1 MNLQETIDLLIERIR
16 DDILETPDRKLNENT
31 PLISS
36 GLIDSFHLVDVA
48 LFVEE
53 LFNVKIEDYEL
64 NADTFDTV
72 EQLAELI
79 QKRRG

>member
-53 LFNVKIEDYEL
+53 LFNVRIEDYEL

>member
-1 MNLQETIDLLIERIR
+1 MNFQETIELLRERILS
-16 DDILETPDRKLNENT
+16 DILETPERKLTPDT

-48 LFVEE
+48 MTVEE
-53 LFNVKIEDYEL
+53 LFGVRIEDYEL

>member
-1 MNLQETIDLLIERIR
+1 MQCFEELLFF
-16 DDILETPDRKLNENT
+16 ETPERKLTPDT

-48 LFVEE
+48 MTVEE
-53 LFNVKIEDYEL
+53 LFGVRIEDYEL

>member
-48 LFVEE
+48 LFVEK

-64 NADTFDTV
+64 NADTFDTI

>member
-1 MNLQETIDLLIERIR
+1 MQQKYMT
-16 DDILETPDRKLNENT
+16 
-31 PLISS
+31 
-36 GLIDSFHLVDVA
+36 
-48 LFVEE
+48 VEE
-53 LFNVKIEDYEL
+53 LFGVRIEDYEL

>member
-64 NADTFDTV
+64 NADTFDTI

>member
-16 DDILETPDRKLNENT
+16 TDILESPDRKLNENT

-53 LFNVKIEDYEL
+53 LFGVRIEDYEL

>member
-48 LFVEE
+48 LC
-53 LFNVKIEDYEL
+53 
-64 NADTFDTV
+64 
-72 EQLAELI
+72 QLYSDVD
-79 QKRRG
+79 